1 VTIDSTQD
9 DLHEDGKVTEASQ
22 GFSLTGKVTAALV
35 SVITL
40 LGLLVIAVV
49 FHFTSDALWDQFD
62 QRALAIATN
71 LSDAAAAHVVRK
83 NVLELSG
90 LLRNYAL
97 LPGVEYVF
105 IEDGKGAVIAH
116 TLGTLQPELKATV
129 SAESRLHPQRR
140 AVRLGGKTVYET
152 SVPILGGQVGTA
164 HLGIRADFVE
174 GEIWRTLFP
183 MLVIIA
189 VILLAGI
196 VISVVLVG
204 VMTRPL
210 RRLGHVADTMS
221 KGDLDTPV
229 SVGIESHDEI
239 GDLAR
244 SLERMRSSLKAA
256 MSRFSDG

>member
-1 VTIDSTQD
+1 M
-9 DLHEDGKVTEASQ
+9 TEASQ

-35 SVITL
+35 AVITL
-40 LGLLVIAVV
+40 LGLLVIGVV
-49 FHFTSDALWDQFD
+49 YKFTSDALRDQFNE
-62 QRALAIATN
+62 RAAAIATN

-97 LPGVEYVF
+97 LQGVEYAF
-105 IEDGKGAVIAH
+105 IENGNGEVIAH
-116 TLGTLQPELKATV
+116 TLGTFPPELKEPV
-129 SAESRLHPQRR
+129 SAETRLHSQNRS
-140 AVRLGGKTVYET
+140 VRLGEKIVYET
-152 SVPILGGQVGTA
+152 SVPILGGQVGAA
-164 HLGIRADFVE
+164 HLGMRADFVE
-174 GEIWRTLFP
+174 GEIRRTVFP
-183 MLVIIA
+183 MLAIVA

-196 VISVVLVG
+196 VLSAVLVA

-210 RRLGHVADTMS
+210 RHLGHVADTMS

-229 SVGIESHDEI
+229 SVAIESHDEI
-239 GDLAR
+239 GELAR

>member
-1 VTIDSTQD
+1 VKIACTQD
-9 DLHEDGKVTEASQ
+9 DLHQDGKVTEASQ
-22 GFSLTGKVTAALV
+22 GFSLTGKVTAGLV
-35 SVITL
+35 AVITL

-49 FHFTSDALWDQFD
+49 FRLSSDALRDQFD

-71 LSDAAAAHVVRK
+71 LSDAAAANVVRK

-97 LPGVEYVF
+97 LQGVEYVF
-105 IEDGKGAVIAH
+105 IEDGKGTVIAH
-116 TLGTLQPELKATV
+116 TLGTFPPELKETV
-129 SAESRLHPQRR
+129 SAGARLHPQSR

-152 SVPILGGQVGTA
+152 SVPILGGQVGAA

-174 GEIWRTLFP
+174 GEIRRTLFP

-189 VILLAGI
+189 AILLAGI
-196 VISVVLVG
+196 VISAVLVG
-204 VMTRPL
+204 VMTQPL

-221 KGDLDTPV
+221 KGDLETPV
-229 SVGIESHDEI
+229 SVGIESRDEI

>member
-1 VTIDSTQD
+1 M
-9 DLHEDGKVTEASQ
+9 TEAAQ
-22 GFSLTGKVTAALV
+22 GFSLTGKVIAGLV
-35 SVITL
+35 SLITL
-40 LGLLVIAVV
+40 LGLLVIGVV
-49 FHFTSDALWDQFD
+49 YKFTSDALRDQFD
-62 QRALAIATN
+62 QRAVAIATN
-71 LSDAAAAHVVRK
+71 MSDAAAPHVVRK

-97 LPGVEYVF
+97 LQGVEYAF
-105 IEDGKGAVIAH
+105 IENGHGEVIAH
-116 TLGTLQPELKATV
+116 TLGTFPPELKATV
-129 SAESRLHPQRR
+129 SAKARLHPQTR
-140 AVRLGGKTVYET
+140 ALRFGEKTVYET
-152 SVPILGGQVGTA
+152 SVPILGGQVGAA
-164 HLGIRADFVE
+164 HLGISGDFVE
-174 GEIWRTLFP
+174 GEIRRTLFP
-183 MLVIIA
+183 MLTIVA

-196 VISVVLVG
+196 IISAVLVA

-210 RRLGHVADTMS
+210 RHLGHVADTMS

>member
-1 VTIDSTQD
+1 M
-9 DLHEDGKVTEASQ
+9 TEAAQ
-22 GFSLTGKVTAALV
+22 GFSLTGKVTAGLV
-35 SVITL
+35 SLITL
-40 LGLLVIAVV
+40 LGLLVIGVV
-49 FHFTSDALWDQFD
+49 YKFTSDALRDQFD
-62 QRALAIATN
+62 QRAVAIATN
-71 LSDAAAAHVVRK
+71 MSDAAAPHVVRK

-97 LPGVEYVF
+97 LQGVEYAF
-105 IEDGKGAVIAH
+105 IENGHGEVIAH
-116 TLGTLQPELKATV
+116 TLGTFPPELKATV
-129 SAESRLHPQRR
+129 SAEARLHPQTR
-140 AVRLGGKTVYET
+140 ALRFGEKTVYET
-152 SVPILGGQVGTA
+152 SVPILGGQVGAA
-164 HLGIRADFVE
+164 HLGIGGDFVE
-174 GEIWRTLFP
+174 GEVQRTLFP
-183 MLVIIA
+183 MLTIVA

-196 VISVVLVG
+196 VISAVLVA

-210 RRLGHVADTMS
+210 RHLGHVADTMS

>member
-1 VTIDSTQD
+1 M
-9 DLHEDGKVTEASQ
+9 TEAAQ
-22 GFSLTGKVTAALV
+22 GFSLTGKVTAGLV
-35 SVITL
+35 SLITL
-40 LGLLVIAVV
+40 LGLLVIGVV
-49 FHFTSDALWDQFD
+49 YKFTSDALRDQFD
-62 QRALAIATN
+62 QRAVAIATN
-71 LSDAAAAHVVRK
+71 MSDAAAPHVVRK

-97 LPGVEYVF
+97 LQGVEYAF
-105 IEDGKGAVIAH
+105 IENGHGEVIAH
-116 TLGTLQPELKATV
+116 TLGTFPPELKATV
-129 SAESRLHPQRR
+129 SAEARFHPQTR
-140 AVRLGGKTVYET
+140 ALRFGEKTVYET
-152 SVPILGGQVGTA
+152 SVPILGGQVGAA
-164 HLGIRADFVE
+164 HLGIGGDFVE
-174 GEIWRTLFP
+174 GEVQRTLFP
-183 MLVIIA
+183 MLTIVA

-196 VISVVLVG
+196 VISAVLVA

-210 RRLGHVADTMS
+210 RHLGHVADTMS